1 MENFDFKNPTQI
13 VFGKNTEKRAGE
25 LAALYGAKKVL
36 LHYGGGSIKKSGLYD
51 RITAS
56 LKTAGIKVVE
66 LPGVKPNPRLS
77 LVREGITLCRE
88 QSVDLIL
95 AVGGGS
101 VIDSAKGIGIGTV
114 YGGDVWDFYTGK
126 AEPQA
131 SLKVATVLTIPA
143 AGSESSQ
150 GSVITNEDGGLK
162 RPCNA
167 ECMFPVFSI
176 CNPELA
182 FTLPVHQIANGTAD
196 IFAHMH
202 ERYFTNVKHVDLT
215 DRLIE
220 AGMRNIIHH
229 APRLLETP
237 QDYDTWAEVMW
248 TGTIAHN
255 NILDTGR
262 LGDWASHDIE
272 HELSGMFDIAH
283 GAGLAI
289 IIPAWMKF
297 VYNHDVERFAQ
308 FAERVFG
315 VERDYSDPE
324 KTALEGIFRIE
335 QHFKRMGM
343 AVRLSEVDIK
353 EDSFEAM
360 ADKATAGDSA
370 TLGQFV
376 KLDKKAIIEI
386 LKLAK

>member
-1 MENFDFKNPTQI
+1 MNNFEFRNPVQI
-13 VFGKNTEKRAGE
+13 VFGKKTEERAGE
-25 LAALYGAKKVL
+25 LAAQYGAKKVL

-51 RITAS
+51 RIVKS
-56 LKTAGIKVVE
+56 LESSGIVWAE

-77 LVREGITLCRE
+77 LVREGVTLCRE
-88 QSVDLIL
+88 ENIDLIL

-101 VIDSAKGIGIGTV
+101 VIDSAKAIGIGV
-114 YGGDVWDFYTGK
+114 KYDGDVWDFYTGK
-126 AEPQA
+126 AEPQE
-131 SLKVATVLTIPA
+131 SLPTAVVLTIPA

-162 RPCNA
+162 RPVNA
-167 ECMFPVFSI
+167 ACMFPAFSI

-182 FTLPVHQIANGTAD
+182 FTLPVHQIAAGTAD

-202 ERYFTNVKHVDLT
+202 ERYFTNIKHVDLT

-229 APRLLETP
+229 APRLLDASE
-237 QDYDTWAEVMW
+237 DYDTWAEVMW
-248 TGTIAHN
+248 TGTVAHN

-297 VYNHDVERFAQ
+297 VYKHDVERFAQ
-308 FAERVFG
+308 FAERVFF
-315 VERDYSDPE
+315 VERDYADPE
-324 KTALEGIFRIE
+324 KTVLEGIYRLE

-343 AVRLSEVDIK
+343 AVRLSEVGITA
-353 EDSFEAM
+353 DSFEEM
-360 ADKATAGDSA
+360 ADRATSGDTA
-370 TLGQFV
+370 TLGNFV
-376 KLDKKAIIEI
+376 KLDKESIIRI
-386 LKLAK
+386 LKLAE